1 MTGFLENNTK
11 KAGLDIPFPFGTYL
25 TNDTNLVEGQ
35 AVKMTT
41 ASYTVQALVTGTDFP
56 IGVVMVTPD
65 RNGQLTVAHTSI
77 LGFNTSIG
85 TTGLAVGS
93 FVNTI
98 ASENGEALF
107 VALAAPKEY
116 ATGIIV
122 ANLGEDGTHT
132 RYKVGLIHP
141 LKQ

>member
-1 MTGFLENNTK
+1 MTSFLENKNK
-11 KAGLDIPFPFGTYL
+11 KVGLDIPFPFGTYL
-25 TNDTNLVEGQ
+25 TSATNLVEGQ

-41 ASYTVQALVTGTDFP
+41 TSNTVQAVAAGTDFP

-65 RNGQLTVAHTSI
+65 TNGQLTVAHTSI
-77 LGFNTSIG
+77 SGFNTSIG

-93 FVNTI
+93 FVKTI
-98 ASENGEALF
+98 ASESGEALF
-107 VALAAPKEY
+107 VATASGDY

-122 ANLGEDGTHT
+122 ANLGVEGTRT

>member
-1 MTGFLENNTK
+1 MTGFLENNNK

-25 TNDTNLVEGQ
+25 TSENNLVEGQ

-41 ASYTVQALVTGTDFP
+41 KSNTVQAVATGTDFP

-65 RNGQLTVAHTSI
+65 RDGQLTVAHTSI
-77 LGFNTSIG
+77 SGFNTSIG

-93 FVNTI
+93 FVKTI
-98 ASENGEALF
+98 ANENGEALF
-107 VALAAPKEY
+107 VATTSNDY

-122 ANLGEDGTHT
+122 ANLGVEGTRT

-141 LKQ
+141 IRL